1 MTFLGN
7 DLVRRI
13 VRKKWDKMTKNEKRI
28 YKETGDQ
35 LKARDIIIRRR
46 WIIFLVIWAVI
57 VTLLYLWIV
66 VFYFAGVIVF
76 IMGFMWLIDWLCG
89 EDVHPDGA
97 KRPDGDQEPSQE
109 EQTMWDIFTLDQ
121 FMHHDK

>member
-1 MTFLGN
+1 M
-7 DLVRRI
+7 
-13 VRKKWDKMTKNEKRI
+13 
-28 YKETGDQ
+28 
-35 LKARDIIIRRR
+35 
-46 WIIFLVIWAVI
+46 I
-57 VTLLYLWIV
+57 VTLLHLWIV

-97 KRPDGDQEPSQE
+97 KRPDDIQQPSQE
-109 EQTMWDIFTLDQ
+109 EQMMWDIFTLDQ